1 MRSDILNSSSNVQGD
16 LNLGNGYKFDSFTSV
31 VTLTA
36 GSVSVSDEAVIS
48 CPTGFLPLMCEI
60 VVDTAVTAAVNIT
73 DIGPVA
79 NPDGFIDGI
88 TVAANSTGNK
98 GIFSCNGVG
107 GIGGLSAGS
116 KGTETADEVRVTL
129 SGNATG
135 TAPADN
141 GQVTLKFFGFAP
153 E

>member
-1 MRSDILNSSSNVQGD
+1 MRSDILNKNSNAKGD
-16 LNLGNGYKFDSFTSV
+16 LLIGDGLKFDSFTAV

-36 GSVSVSDEAVIS
+36 GAVSVSDQASIN
-48 CPTGFLPLMCEI
+48 CPTGFMPMFCEI
-60 VVDTAVTAAVNIT
+60 IVDTAVTAAVNIQ

-88 TVAANSTGNK
+88 AVAANSTGNK
-98 GIFSCNGVG
+98 GVFACNGAG
-107 GIGGLSAGS
+107 GIGGLAGS
-116 KGTETADEVRVTL
+116 KGTETADEIRVTL

-141 GQVTLKFFGFAP
+141 GKVTLKFFGVAP

>member
-1 MRSDILNSSSNVQGD
+1 
-16 LNLGNGYKFDSFTSV
+16 
-31 VTLTA
+31 
-36 GSVSVSDEAVIS
+36 
-48 CPTGFLPLMCEI
+48 MCEI

-107 GIGGLSAGS
+107 GVGGVSAGS

>member
-1 MRSDILNSSSNVQGD
+1 MRSSSLNSNSSEYGGM
-16 LNLGNGYKFDSFTSV
+16 NLSNGYKFDSFV
-31 VTLTA
+31 AEVTLTA
-36 GSVSVSDEAVIS
+36 GSVSVSDQATITA
-48 CPTGFLPLMCEI
+48 PTGFLAMFCEI
-60 VVDTAVTAAVNIT
+60 VVDTAVTASVDIQ

-79 NPDGFIDGI
+79 NPDGWLDGI
-88 TVAANSTGNK
+88 AVAANSTGNK

-107 GIGGLSAGS
+107 GVSGVSAGS

-141 GQVTLKFFGFAP
+141 GKVTLTFWGIAP